1 MPNTGLVIMSLPKT
15 AATAVKTKTTKPNTR
30 RSNRNP
36 VEVTIRFSHPGAGR
50 PLVAASKRGVRQAT
64 ASTVNETTSA
74 ATAPEIASSSEIGR
88 SCWPPIPWASTM

>member
-1 MPNTGLVIMSLPKT
+1 MPNTGLVLMSLPKT
-15 AATAVKTKTTKPNTR
+15 AAIAVNRKAAKPISR
-30 RSNRNP
+30 RISRNA
-36 VEVTIRFSHPGAGR
+36 VEVTIRFSQSGAGR

-64 ASTVNETTSA
+64 ASTVNETTRA